1 MSLTAVSANLNS
13 KGRILRATSMAS
25 RLEVL
30 GSPRHRDNA
39 FLCTLSRRVVLLL
52 HCQIVEP
59 YSIIV
64 LTRVLYSHSNFLVE
78 IRPIPFTSLII
89 LRESEAF
96 FSVFCRC
103 SMNVSFSSR
112 VMPGIFGV
120 GF

>member
-1 MSLTAVSANLNS
+1 
-13 KGRILRATSMAS
+13 MAS

-64 LTRVLYSHSNFLVE
+64 LTRVLYSHSNFFVE

-112 VMPGIFGV
+112 LMPGIFGV